1 MCFFCSL
8 AAVTIVILQ
17 LLPWL
22 DVPGSHQ
29 TEARAFREGDHLCDH
44 IGLFAAVV
52 HQTSHP
58 SIFLCCINTI
68 AITKQ
73 RDAKDNDTRE
83 EQEAQINEWEA
94 YNMNTVMVAA
104 WSITWGFNMCV
115 I

>member
-1 MCFFCSL
+1 MITRVLNKCCKGMVILALQPGVCFLCSL

-29 TEARAFREGDHLCDH
+29 TEAGALWEGDHLCDH

-68 AITKQ
+68 AITTQ

-83 EQEAQINEWEA
+83 VNRLR
-94 YNMNTVMVAA
+94 
-104 WSITWGFNMCV
+104 
-115 I
+115 